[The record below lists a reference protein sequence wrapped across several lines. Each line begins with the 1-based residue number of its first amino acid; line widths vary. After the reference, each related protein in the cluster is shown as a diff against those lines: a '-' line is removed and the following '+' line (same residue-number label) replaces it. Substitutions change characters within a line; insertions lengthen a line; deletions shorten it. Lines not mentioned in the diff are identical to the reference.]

1 MTDIA
6 ADKIDDVS
14 TLSAAP
20 PKQDDGAWPSLRHA
34 YAVAWILAI
43 IQMCNALNNG
53 VTTLLVESI
62 KRDLQLTD
70 MQIGSL
76 LGFASVLFYALIGIP
91 AARLV
96 DRYNRKWLLTASI
109 VVWSAA
115 TGACGLAGTYWQL
128 FAARFGIGAG
138 ESINGPLSYSLLA
151 DYFPPDKLPRG
162 IAIYNVGL
170 AGGGA
175 ISMMLGATLITIF
188 SATPTIEVP
197 ILGALRDWQMVFV
210 ITGLVG
216 IPIALLAM
224 FIAEPKRRGLRAAAI
239 VGEVEKGPG
248 LLDVLAYLLRH
259 WRLYGPMFLGL
270 TFTSI
275 HMMGVGNWIA
285 AFYSRTYG
293 WGPATFGYYSA
304 TLTMVLTPPALL
316 AAIWANDFFRKRGL
330 ADTNMRVMAI
340 GITAAA
346 PFMIAAPLMP
356 NPYLALLL
364 NGLGAA
370 LMLVAAPSLNTALQI
385 ITPNEMRG
393 RVTAIYLFVIFGAA
407 GAVGPTLFAFITQ
420 YVLGDESMLRYAIAL
435 SAGLMFPASALV
447 YWLGVNAYRRRI
459 VEMRAEGLAV

>member
-14 TLSAAP
+14 ILSAAAP
-20 PKQDDGAWPSLRHA
+20 RQDDGAWPSLRHA

-115 TGACGLAGTYWQL
+115 TGACGLASTYWQL

-162 IAIYNVGL
+162 IAVYNVGL
-170 AGGGA
+170 AGGHA
-175 ISMMLGATLITIF
+175 ISMLLAAALITMF
-188 SATPTIEVP
+188 AATPTIEVP
-197 ILGALRDWQMVFV
+197 LFGVLRDWQMVFLV
-210 ITGLVG
+210 TGFIG
-216 IPIALLAM
+216 IPVALLAIL
-224 FIAEPKRRGLRAAAI
+224 IAEPKRRGIKAGAI
-239 VGEVEKGPG
+239 IGGEVKAPG
-248 LLDVLAYLLRH
+248 LLDVFVYLFRR
-259 WRLYGPMFLGL
+259 WRLYAPMFLGL
-270 TFTSI
+270 SFTSI

-285 AFYSRTYG
+285 AFFARTYG
-293 WGPATFGYYSA
+293 WQPATFGYYSG
-304 TLTMVLTPPALL
+304 TLTLVLTPVALL
-316 AAIWANDFFRKRGL
+316 VAIWANEYFRKRGF

-340 GITAAA
+340 GISAAA

-356 NPYLALLL
+356 TPWLALLF
-364 NGLGAA
+364 NGLGPA

-393 RVTAIYLFVIFGAA
+393 RVTAIYLFVVFGVG
-407 GAVGPTLFAFITQ
+407 GAVGPTLFAFLTQ
-420 YVLGDESMLRYAIAL
+420 YVFGDESLLRYAIAL

-447 YWLGVNAYRRRI
+447 YWLGVGAYRRRI
-459 VEMRAEGLAV
+459 LEMRAEGLPV

>member
-1 MTDIA
+1 MTDIV
-6 ADKIDDVS
+6 ADKIEDLPSEPVVRRHE
-14 TLSAAP
+14 
-20 PKQDDGAWPSLRHA
+20 DGAWPSLHRA

-70 MQIGSL
+70 MQMGSL

-115 TGACGLAGTYWQL
+115 TGACGLAAGYWQL

-151 DYFPPDKLPRG
+151 DYFPPEKLPRG

-175 ISMMLGATLITIF
+175 ISMLLGATLITVF

-197 ILGALRDWQMVFV
+197 LLGALRDWQMVFV

-224 FIAEPKRRGLRAAAI
+224 LIAEPKRRGIRAAT
-239 VGEVEKGPG
+239 VLGGQEKGPT
-248 LLDVLAYLLRH
+248 LMDVLAYLLRH

-270 TFTSI
+270 ICTSI

-293 WGPATFGYYSA
+293 WEPATFGFYSA
-304 TLTMVLTPPALL
+304 ALTLGLTPPALL
-316 AAIWANDFFRKRGL
+316 TAIWANDYLRKRGL

-356 NPYLALLL
+356 TPWLALVF
-364 NGLGAA
+364 NGLAAA

-407 GAVGPTLFAFITQ
+407 GAIGPTLFAFLTQ
-420 YVLGDESMLRYAIAL
+420 HVLGDESLLRYAIAL

-447 YWLGVNAYRRRI
+447 YWLGVGAYRRRI
-459 VEMRAEGLAV
+459 LEMRAEGLPV